1 MSKHPIPAAIRVS
14 AGASPG
20 ATPGFTGSIGSNI
33 GERGSAYIVALLAL
47 VLLTILGLS
56 LVLITQTE
64 VQIGANERT
73 VSRTFYAADSGLA
86 VATAQA
92 LGTSKYVAPSFTINQ
107 ERVGGI
113 GNLADIVEV
122 SPMVPLSAVTCNWC
136 PENHGGIRFYRV
148 TNAVTAE
155 SARLAWSGSG
165 PPPDDATVLGQKTLS
180 VMYEFFPVASPP
192 TEPISDPV
200 ALAKVRF

>member
-1 MSKHPIPAAIRVS
+1 MSKHEEITRVT
-14 AGASPG
+14 AGG
-20 ATPGFTGSIGSNI
+20 RK

-86 VATAQA
+86 VAAAQA
-92 LGTSKYVAPSFTINQ
+92 LASGDYTAPSFTINQ
-107 ERVGGI
+107 ERAGGI

-122 SPMVPLSAVTCNWC
+122 SPTVPLTAVRCNWC
-136 PENHGGIRFYRV
+136 PANDDGTPKFFRV
-148 TNAVTAE
+148 THAVTAE
-155 SARLAWSGSG
+155 SARLAWSTSG
-165 PPPDDATVLGQKTLS
+165 APPDDATVLGQKTLS
-180 VMYEFFPVASPP
+180 VMFEFEPWPSPP
-192 TEPISDPV
+192 TEPIADAI